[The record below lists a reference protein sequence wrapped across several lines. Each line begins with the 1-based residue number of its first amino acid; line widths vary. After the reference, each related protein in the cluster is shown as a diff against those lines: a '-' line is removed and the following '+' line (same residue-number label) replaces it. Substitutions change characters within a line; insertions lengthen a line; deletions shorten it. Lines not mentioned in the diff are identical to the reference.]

1 MAVIASYVQ
10 TRSNE
15 GLPDDSDYVLVVRME
30 HTAHSKT
37 CNSTKCMDVV
47 AAPSGLSKAVFAGW
61 PFLKSP
67 CRPPLSRTRVFAANL
82 VEKNHPILHKF
93 LGIAATLCARNASA
107 PGRSFDGFGTHV
119 GETRMRCLV
128 EIAIWRLESCAYL
141 DVGVKQSGEG
151 KERSVVR
158 FAQPRGGRG
167 CESLLR
173 KIL

>member
-1 MAVIASYVQ
+1 VIASYVQ

-30 HTAHSKT
+30 HTAHRKT
-37 CNSTKCMDVV
+37 CNSTKCMDDV

-61 PFLKSP
+61 PSLKSP

-128 EIAIWRLESCAYL
+128 ENSGLAFGELCLLYL

-151 KERSVVR
+151 KERSVVG
-158 FAQPRGGRG
+158 FAQPREVEDVNH
-167 CESLLR
+167 C
-173 KIL
+173 

>member
-1 MAVIASYVQ
+1 VIASYVQ

-15 GLPDDSDYVLVVRME
+15 RLPDDSDYVLVVRME

-67 CRPPLSRTRVFAANL
+67 CRPPLSRTRAFAANL

-128 EIAIWRLESCAYL
+128 ENSGLAFGELCLLRCWRKAIWRR
-141 DVGVKQSGEG
+141 QG
-151 KERSVVR
+151 KECGWICTT
-158 FAQPRGGRG
+158 QGR
-167 CESLLR
+167 
-173 KIL
+173 